1 MKNLKIALAAL
12 VLASPVAVLAD
23 PPVVTHKE
31 TMHTERTVTTNGG
44 AMHAA
49 PMKHMDMHMDHMRP
63 GEVRHTTVTRVTH
76 RGWTQGKHNGWK
88 SRCSYS
94 MRHGHR
100 VHTCRKTH
108 M

>member
-1 MKNLKIALAAL
+1 MKSLKIALAAL
-12 VLASPVAVLAD
+12 VLASPAAVLAD
-23 PPVVTHKE
+23 PPMVTHKE
-31 TMHTERTVTTNGG
+31 TMHTERTVSTNGG
-44 AMHAA
+44 ATHAA
-49 PMKHMDMHMDHMRP
+49 PMKRMEMHMDHMRP

-76 RGWTQGKHNGWK
+76 RGWTQGKHKGWK

-94 MRHGHR
+94 MRNGHR